1 MDGGFVKN
9 LLFIGIGAA
18 GSALICWGIGRWRM
32 KRLMKRLMDMLDR
45 AIGGDFQE
53 KQFDES
59 MESAVEQKLS
69 RFLKSSEL
77 SARRLS
83 EERDKIKELI
93 ADISH
98 QTKTPISN
106 LLLYSQLLGESEL
119 PEDCRPAGKEI
130 CKQAEKL
137 QFLIVSLIN
146 LSRLET
152 GIIQVRPRRGRLDEL
167 IEAVERQARP
177 KAEGKG
183 LAFSVQGSKAWA
195 LFDPKWTEEA
205 LYNLVDN
212 ALKYTPGG
220 GWVEVAAREYEMF
233 VCIEVRDNGIGIK
246 EEEQGKIFG
255 RFYRAEA
262 SGGEDGVGI
271 GLFLAREIARAQGGY
286 IKVKSAQGK
295 GSSFLLYLQKDQRGP
310 STER

>member
-1 MDGGFVKN
+1 MDGG
-9 LLFIGIGAA
+9 LGEAILFMGLGAA
-18 GSALICWGIGRWRM
+18 ASAAVCWGISRWRM
-32 KRLMKRLMDMLDR
+32 KRLMERLMEMLDR
-45 AIGGDFQE
+45 AIDGEFRE
-53 KQFDES
+53 KRFEES

-69 RFLKSSEL
+69 RFLKSSAL

-106 LLLYSQLLGESEL
+106 LLLYSQLLEESGL
-119 PEDCRPAGKEI
+119 PEDCRPAVKEI
-130 CKQAEKL
+130 CRQAEKL
-137 QFLIVSLIN
+137 QFLIISLIK

-152 GIIQVRPRRGRLDEL
+152 GIIQVKPRRGRLDEL
-167 IEAVERQARP
+167 MEAVERQARP

-183 LAFSVQGSKAWA
+183 VLLRVQGTEAWA

-212 ALKYTPGG
+212 AVKYTPKD
-220 GWVEVAAREYEMF
+220 GWVEVLAREYEMF
-233 VCIEVRDNGIGIK
+233 VCIEVRDNGIGIA

-255 RFYRAEA
+255 RFYRSER

-271 GLFLAREIARAQGGY
+271 GLFLAREIAAAQGGY
-286 IKVKSAQGK
+286 IKVKSTPGK
-295 GSSFLLYLQKDQRGP
+295 GSSFSLYLQKEQKGP
-310 STER
+310 RTER

>member
-1 MDGGFVKN
+1 MDGGLGEV
-9 LLFIGIGAA
+9 LLFIGLGAA
-18 GSALICWGIGRWRM
+18 VSAVVCWGISRWRM
-32 KRLMKRLMDMLDR
+32 KRLMERLMEMLDR
-45 AIGGDFQE
+45 AIDGEFQE
-53 KQFDES
+53 KRFEES

-69 RFLKSSEL
+69 RFLKSSAL

-106 LLLYSQLLGESEL
+106 LLLYSQLLEESEL
-119 PEDCRPAGKEI
+119 PEDCRPAAREL

-167 IEAVERQARP
+167 MEAVERQARP

-183 LAFSVQGSKAWA
+183 IELTVQASDTWA

-212 ALKYTPGG
+212 AIKYTPGG
-220 GWVEVAAREYEMF
+220 GRVEIMTKSYEMF
-233 VCIEVRDNGIGIK
+233 VCIEVRDNGIGIA

-255 RFYRAEA
+255 RFYRSER

-271 GLFLAREIARAQGGY
+271 GLFLAREIAAAQNGY
-286 IKVKSAQGK
+286 IKVKSTPGK
-295 GSSFLLYLQKDQRGP
+295 GSSFSLYLQKETKTQAN
-310 STER
+310 